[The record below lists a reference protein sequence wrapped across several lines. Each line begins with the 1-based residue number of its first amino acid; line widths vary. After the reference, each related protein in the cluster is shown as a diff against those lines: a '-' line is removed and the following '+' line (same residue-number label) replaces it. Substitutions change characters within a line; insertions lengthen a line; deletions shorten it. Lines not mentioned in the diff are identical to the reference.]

1 MSVSG
6 EMTRERF
13 QRLSLSGS
21 SQQGKS
27 TTYNTSLRNQIVY
40 EGFDLTLI
48 RNCNESA
55 PRKSYTQTHNKR
67 QARSL
72 PTAMASNL
80 EAFSY

>member
-6 EMTRERF
+6 GMTRERF

-21 SQQGKS
+21 SQQGES